1 MQSQGAVTGVSAI
14 VDFDRVDHTS
24 ADLGHELGGKGW
36 GLAQMCKLGLPV
48 PPGFTITTT
57 ACGQILDCGSL
68 DAISGPL
75 RAAVA
80 RLEER
85 SGRRLGDVERPL
97 LVSVRS
103 GAPSS
108 MPGMMDTVLNIGL
121 VPDVAVGLAR
131 ATGDESFAWDAYRRL
146 AEMYV
151 SCVLGSAVDVHEAT
165 QAIAANH
172 TTLPDRLV
180 ALDSWLDAHD
190 VAVPQDPWLQ
200 LEAAVD
206 AVVRSWHSDRAC
218 AYRRRESIP
227 DRPCTAVN
235 VQAMVFGNLGA
246 TSGSGV
252 VFTRDPSTGGA
263 GLVGDYLS
271 CAQGED
277 VVAGTHVVGSLDEL
291 AASQPMVF
299 AELHRVATELERHYV
314 DMCDIEFTVERGR
327 LWVLQV
333 RIGKR
338 SPQAALRIAIDL
350 AQDEGYPFSRE
361 DAVRR
366 TAGIMA
372 APPRSG
378 GPLHD
383 VVDTDLLYRGV
394 AASPGVAS
402 GRACF
407 TADAVLECVAAGDP
421 AVLVRPTTDPSD
433 VHGMVEAAAI
443 VTATGGMM
451 SHAAVLA
458 RAWGVP
464 AVVAVGALVPTDS
477 GGTLGGLRVGPGEW
491 MSVDGSDGVVC
502 LGRFATSSDEVPEAG
517 VLREWATATTH
528 DDASH
533 GSAPAPQHDL
543 AQVALLMLAI
553 RRMVSANELALIASC
568 ETETADALLG
578 RLEKEGLAQPAAR
591 GHRLTEEGT
600 AHAMSLWAEHHDRL
614 AMSET
619 PASLLD
625 EFDAVNLALKATLT
639 AWQIRSVDG
648 ADVPNDHQD
657 AAYDAAVLDRLAGVH
672 AEVDAWID
680 RRGHVWLLEYFRSRL
695 ARAVGRV
702 REGDHAWLTS
712 PRVDS
717 YHSVWFELHEHLIR
731 LAGRTRAEEAIAGRA
746 H

>member
-1 MQSQGAVTGVSAI
+1 MQSNEPQAKDVAI
-14 VDFDRVDHTS
+14 IDFDRVDPGS
-24 ADLGHELGGKGW
+24 ADLGRELGGKGW
-36 GLAQMCKLGLPV
+36 GLAQMCQLGLPV

-57 ACGQILDCGSL
+57 ACGQLLDCGSL
-68 DAISGPL
+68 DAIADPL

-85 SGRRLGDVERPL
+85 SGRRLGDVQRPL

-121 VPDVAVGLAR
+121 VPEVAVGLAR

-146 AEMYV
+146 AQMYV
-151 SCVLGSAVDVHEAT
+151 ACVLGSPVDVHAT
-165 QAIAANH
+165 AQAIATEH
-172 TTLPDRLV
+172 TALRDRIA
-180 ALDSWLDAHD
+180 ALDSWLGAHG
-190 VAVPQDPWLQ
+190 VAVPRDPWCQ
-200 LEAAVD
+200 LRAAVD

-227 DRPCTAVN
+227 DRPSTAVN
-235 VQAMVFGNLGA
+235 VQMMVFGNLGV

-252 VFTRDPSTGGA
+252 VFTRDPSTGTA

-277 VVAGTHVVGSLDEL
+277 VVAGTHEVGSLDDL
-291 AASQPMVF
+291 ATDQPALF
-299 AELHRVATELERHYV
+299 AEIHRVATELERHYV

-327 LWVLQV
+327 LWALQV
-333 RIGKR
+333 RVGKR
-338 SPQAALRIAIDL
+338 APQAALRIAIDL
-350 AQDEGYPFSRE
+350 AQEPEYSFTRE

-372 APPRSG
+372 APPRLG
-378 GPLHD
+378 RPLRE
-383 VVDTDLLYRGV
+383 VVAGELLSTGV
-394 AASPGVAS
+394 AASPGVAA

-464 AVVAVGALVPTDS
+464 AVVAVDGLTVTESSAMLGDS
-477 GGTLGGLRVGPGEW
+477 RVGPGEW
-491 MSVDGSDGVVC
+491 ISVDGSDGSLC
-502 LGRFATSSDEVPEAG
+502 LGRFATSSDEVPEAA
-517 VLREWATATTH
+517 VLREWAAAMAN
-528 DDASH
+528 DQVPQVSP
-533 GSAPAPQHDL
+533 PAGNSEL
-543 AQVALLMLAI
+543 AEVALLTLAI
-553 RRMVSANELALIASC
+553 RRMVSVDELATVAFC
-568 ETETADALLG
+568 EPGTAAALLG
-578 RLEKEGLAQPAAR
+578 QLEKEGLARPAAR
-591 GHRLTEEGT
+591 GHRLTDEGT
-600 AHAMSLWAEHHDRL
+600 ARAESLWTEHHECL
-614 AMSET
+614 AATHAPE
-619 PASLLD
+619 ALLD
-625 EFDAVNLALKATLT
+625 EFEGVNLSLKATLT
-639 AWQIRSVDG
+639 DWQLRS
-648 ADVPNDHQD
+648 DVPNDHQD
-657 AAYDAAVLDRLAGVH
+657 AAYDAAVLGRLAGVH
-672 AEVDAWID
+672 AEVDAWIG
-680 RRGHVWLLEYFRSRL
+680 RRDDIWLVDHFRSRL
-695 ARAVGRV
+695 ERAFRRA

-731 LAGRTRAEEAIAGRA
+731 LAGRTRAEEAAAGRA